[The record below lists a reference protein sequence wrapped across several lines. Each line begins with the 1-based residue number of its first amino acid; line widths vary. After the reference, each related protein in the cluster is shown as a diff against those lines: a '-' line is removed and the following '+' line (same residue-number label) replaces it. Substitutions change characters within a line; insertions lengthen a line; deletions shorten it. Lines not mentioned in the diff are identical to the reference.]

1 MPKICV
7 NSPEVAMHGEI
18 NIHAQVAIVTKAK
31 LDAISVGGECHCG
44 EAEPV
49 ITDYVVVIDGS
60 DSYNNKVTMSSGQT
74 VESEAFDQTKR
85 WCAGLFKNLSNANNA
100 NLTTVSLVQFSGIKP
115 LEGSYKPGAQGETG
129 NAGLYHYRV
138 QVAPTAVGNLRNID
152 SSCTGFDALDGNGQL
167 FLCLQDLAMP
177 WFTEQFQRALPG
189 AKRETVIIVVS
200 DEEWDVKKLQNA
212 FGSGNATADSVCEV
226 SNPSIV
232 SYFIPIVSDI
242 NIISRLSTK
251 HTLNCSLLSS
261 DQTDSTIKTRTLS
274 RNNFAMARMLTTSRY
289 VFQLSSFKL
298 LIFTISDQMPYSWE
312 VCRHILLSHTYTL
325 SPNHGHKTHF

>member
-74 VESEAFDQTKR
+74 VESEAFDQTKK
-85 WCAGLFKNLSNANNA
+85 WCAGLFKNLAGAKNAGM
-100 NLTTVSLVQFSGIKP
+100 TTVSLVQFSGIKP

-138 QVAPTAVGNLRNID
+138 QVAPTAVGNLRDIND
-152 SSCTGFDALDGNGQL
+152 KCTNFDALDGNGQL

-177 WFTEQFQRALPG
+177 WFTGQFQKALPG

-212 FGSGNATADSVCEV
+212 FGSGNATADSVCAV
-226 SNPSIV
+226 SFTFRCPE
-232 SYFIPIVSDI
+232 
-242 NIISRLSTK
+242 K
-251 HTLNCSLLSS
+251 
-261 DQTDSTIKTRTLS
+261 
-274 RNNFAMARMLTTSRY
+274 ARFRY
-289 VFQLSSFKL
+289 
-298 LIFTISDQMPYSWE
+298 
-312 VCRHILLSHTYTL
+312 
-325 SPNHGHKTHF
+325 

>member
-1 MPKICV
+1 
-7 NSPEVAMHGEI
+7 MHGEI

-74 VESEAFDQTKR
+74 VESEAFDQTKK
-85 WCAGLFKNLSNANNA
+85 WCAGLFKNLAGAKNAGM
-100 NLTTVSLVQFSGIKP
+100 TTVSLVQFSGIKP

-129 NAGLYHYRV
+129 NPGLYHYRV
-138 QVAPTAVGNLRNID
+138 QVAPTAVGNLRDIND
-152 SSCTGFDALDGNGQL
+152 KCTNFDALDGNGQL

-177 WFTEQFQRALPG
+177 WFTGQFQKALPG

-212 FGSGNATADSVCEV
+212 FGSGNATADSVCAAVHKAYSQLFAVVVRPNRFNDQNED
-226 SNPSIV
+226 
-232 SYFIPIVSDI
+232 FIKNQLCNGKSANYIKVYTDKFEDMMNDAGK
-242 NIISRLSTK
+242 NI
-251 HTLNCSLLSS
+251 CS
-261 DQTDSTIKTRTLS
+261 
-274 RNNFAMARMLTTSRY
+274 
-289 VFQLSSFKL
+289 KL
-298 LIFTISDQMPYSWE
+298 G
-312 VCRHILLSHTYTL
+312 YTVD
-325 SPNHGHKTHF
+325 GRFF

>member
-74 VESEAFDQTKR
+74 VESEAFDQTKK
-85 WCAGLFKNLSNANNA
+85 WCAGLFKNLSNASNA

-138 QVAPTAVGNLRNID
+138 QIAPTAVGSLGNINAQ
-152 SSCTGFDALDGNGQL
+152 CTEFDALDGNGQL

-177 WFTEQFQRALPG
+177 WFTEKFQKALPG

-212 FGSGNATADSVCEV
+212 FGSGNATADSVCAV
-226 SNPSIV
+226 STG
-232 SYFIPIVSDI
+232 PII
-242 NIISRLSTK
+242 LEIISLR
-251 HTLNCSLLSS
+251 
-261 DQTDSTIKTRTLS
+261 
-274 RNNFAMARMLTTSRY
+274 
-289 VFQLSSFKL
+289 V
-298 LIFTISDQMPYSWE
+298 LI
-312 VCRHILLSHTYTL
+312 
-325 SPNHGHKTHF
+325 